1 MFGAERVRATVPA
14 LGNREAARRLCELAA
29 AATATSKQPTA
40 TSTGTAAFN
49 KLHALN
55 LSSSPPAALKVFKHK
70 GDEQGWQREPPDSL
84 KETKPWDSLYTN
96 WLEGAKVL
104 DVVKGDNE
112 NELKAATK
120 GLTADQK
127 IKLQT
132 ALAPILKR
140 AHRAHDKLQQAQQIL
155 QDAKSTAIPTTLA
168 KAMYGADKDDGKL
181 ADTAIFKTAPDGN
194 NRAAL
199 CNGAAGEANVKTV
212 AAALICICA
221 PDSGGSEAKACF
233 QTPTAIAD
241 WDKTAGSAK
250 TIWNAIKVH
259 CGLAGG
265 GTLTAPR
272 LAAALNNVLSQI
284 TKEGSDAYLGT
295 LHTGSSCT
303 GASTTGMCIKFAGA
317 TKPTDTQVQT
327 NTWIKTISASISQL
341 QAVETASREQDQATE
356 ALETMLEEGL
366 ATAQAIRHE
375 PKTRTVT
382 EIANPNK
389 QATETDC
396 NKHRE
401 KNECADPCKW
411 NDNATDQTKKCSLD
425 PKKAAEQATQTTGT
439 GEGTAGATTDKCGEA
454 KTTEE
459 CTKVTGTE
467 PKGKKAV
474 CGWIDFIDGQ
484 GKVEPK
490 CRSSSF
496 LVNKKLDL
504 MAAGFMGLEEFRI
517 LRILTQFYEIYEIN
531 KINKSFLF

>member
-1 MFGAERVRATVPA
+1 MCKKQVALLTVALMFGAERVRATVPA

-104 DVVKGDNE
+104 DAIKEDKD

-155 QDAKSTAIPTTLA
+155 QDSKSTTIATTLA
-168 KAMYGADKDDGKL
+168 KAIYGADKDGEQL
-181 ADTAIFKTAPDGN
+181 ADTDIFKTAPSN

-199 CNGAAGEANVKTV
+199 CDGAAGQGNVKTV
-212 AAALICICA
+212 AAALICLCA
-221 PDSGGSEAKACF
+221 PKAGNAEAKACF
-233 QTPTAIAD
+233 HSTTPIAN
-241 WDKTAGSAK
+241 WDEAAGSAK

-259 CGLAGG
+259 CGLP
-265 GTLTAPR
+265 GTGSLTAAR
-272 LAAALNNVLSQI
+272 LAAALANVLSQI
-284 TKEGSDAYLGT
+284 TKEGDATYLGT
-295 LHTGSSCT
+295 LHTSNSCT

-327 NTWIKTISASISQL
+327 NTWIKTISDSISQL
-341 QAVETASREQDQATE
+341 QATETASKEQDQATE

-366 ATAQAIRHE
+366 AAAQAIRHE
-375 PKTRTVT
+375 PKTKPVKRDSK
-382 EIANPNK
+382 PK
-389 QATETDC
+389 QAG
-396 NKHRE
+396 NR
-401 KNECADPCKW
+401 N
-411 NDNATDQTKKCSLD
+411 
-425 PKKAAEQATQTTGT
+425 
-439 GEGTAGATTDKCGEA
+439 
-454 KTTEE
+454 
-459 CTKVTGTE
+459 
-467 PKGKKAV
+467 
-474 CGWIDFIDGQ
+474 
-484 GKVEPK
+484 
-490 CRSSSF
+490 
-496 LVNKKLDL
+496 
-504 MAAGFMGLEEFRI
+504 
-517 LRILTQFYEIYEIN
+517 
-531 KINKSFLF
+531 